1 MNDLPTDPENAG
13 GYKLEERS
21 QEPEFM
27 PKFAICREPYPRL
40 VPFRFDNN
48 CHALRL
54 IFSTHLSVITFF
66 LRLHTQQSLHIP
78 PKTGN
83 LVSIPCLKYAKYR
96 SQLENRRADKGR
108 PPRALVCY
116 LEVVRITKWE
126 ESGETVDNPY
136 NTSYGERLVV
146 DPHNKQ

>member
-1 MNDLPTDPENAG
+1 
-13 GYKLEERS
+13 
-21 QEPEFM
+21 M

-40 VPFRFDNN
+40 VVFRFDNN

-54 IFSTHLSVITFF
+54 IFSTRLSLGVITFF
-66 LRLHTQQSLHIP
+66 LPLHTQQSLHVP

-83 LVSIPCLKYAKYR
+83 VISIPCLKHAKHR

-108 PPRALVCY
+108 PPRALMCY
-116 LEVVRITKWE
+116 LEVVIITEWE
-126 ESGETVDNPY
+126 ESGETVDNPD

-146 DPHNKQ
+146 DHNKQ